1 MTKRLLAITISILL
15 IISILPVI
23 VLGTS
28 VTLELSQ
35 DRATVGTSITT
46 SGIADPNEWVS
57 IKVVDSSGSVVF
69 YDAVKSDADGNY
81 SCTFIVPQVAPGALT
96 VVAGYSS
103 NVANKALLISKGGSV
118 TLSLS
123 QENAVVGDSITASG
137 GSDPNELVS
146 IKVVDS
152 SESVVFYE
160 AVKSDADGNY
170 SCTFIV
176 PQVAPGTL
184 TVVAGYGSNVAN
196 KALTIGSG
204 GGDTVWVTG
213 VSLNK
218 NSTIIV
224 QGSDETLVAVVA
236 PANASDKDVIWSS
249 NNTAVATVDENGKVI
264 GISPGTATITV
275 ITVDGNKMAGCNVTV
290 TEPKTV
296 PSGGTVIIEKTPV
309 TITVEQGE
317 TGSIT
322 VTQDKPL
329 PLVDFNSGTVDMTI
343 PQGTEV
349 SGSETI
355 QLPEVIDNLS
365 VERPP
370 NAREVDLVIKV
381 GGDSGTIEFSKP
393 VRLVF
398 KGQGQKSAGFIDND
412 GIFHP
417 ISKLESLKGL
427 ISDSDA
433 DAVKAVLGETGA
445 GAVVSGNDLIIWTTH
460 FTKFIAYT
468 PKPVDE
474 CFIATAAFGSKFE
487 PAVVLLRAFRDTFLL
502 TNAPGTAFVDFYY
515 QNSPPIA
522 SYIANSGFLKAGV
535 RALLTPV
542 VGVVYLLFHPVLMY
556 GIIGLLV
563 FGIVIYRIRK
573 RRVPSF

>member
-28 VTLELSQ
+28 VTLELTKDS
-35 DRATVGTSITT
+35 ATVGTSITA
-46 SGIADPNEWVS
+46 SGIADPDEWVS

-69 YDAVKSDADGNY
+69 YDAVKSDAGGNY
-81 SCTFIVPQVAPGALT
+81 SCTFIVPPT
-96 VVAGYSS
+96 VSS
-103 NVANKALLISKGGSV
+103 
-118 TLSLS
+118 
-123 QENAVVGDSITASG
+123 
-137 GSDPNELVS
+137 
-146 IKVVDS
+146 
-152 SESVVFYE
+152 
-160 AVKSDADGNY
+160 
-170 SCTFIV
+170 
-176 PQVAPGTL
+176 GT
-184 TVVAGYGSNVAN
+184 TYVVAGYGKNVDKKTLAI
-196 KALTIGSG
+196 TTSG
-204 GGDTVWVTG
+204 DEPVAVTG
-213 VSLNK
+213 ISLNK

-224 QGSDETLVAVVA
+224 QVASEILVAAVA
-236 PANASDKDVIWSS
+236 PANASNKDVIWSS
-249 NNTAVATVDENGKVI
+249 NNTAVATVEENGKVI

-275 ITVDGNKMAGCNVTV
+275 ITVDGNKAAGCNVTV

-296 PSGGTVIIEKTPV
+296 PSGGTITIEDTPV
-309 TITVEQGE
+309 TITVEPGE

-322 VTQDKPL
+322 VTEGRAL
-329 PLVDFNSGTVDMTI
+329 PLVEVNSDEVNMTI

-349 SGSETI
+349 SGSDTI
-355 QLPEVIDNLS
+355 QLPEVIDNAN
-365 VERPP
+365 VERPS
-370 NAREVDLVIKV
+370 NARAVDLVIKV
-381 GGDSGTIEFSKP
+381 GGDSSTIEFSKP

-502 TNAPGTAFVDFYY
+502 TNVPGTAFVDFYY

-535 RALLTPV
+535 RVLLTPV
-542 VGVVYLLFHPVLMY
+542 VGVVYLVFHPVLMY

-563 FGIVIYRIRK
+563 FGIVLYRVRK
-573 RRVPSF
+573 RRVHSF